1 MRSRARFTIAF
12 LFLQIVP
19 IIAIG
24 LITFAYTFKVV
35 IDEVVDT
42 SDLMTRQ
49 VYEQVHVA
57 LARTPGDPASVLRN
71 DEALRELLGSMQAFG
86 AAVVIARITD
96 LDGKVLVAA
105 GEGTEGQ
112 VPPQIPEVQALQKK
126 VSPWWP
132 FAVFSAF
139 SGSDLYAATR
149 TFNVGDKPFGTITI
163 GVTTALLADRMKRLG
178 VAFGLIVVADVI
190 LALLATASLR
200 RLLFQEI
207 WPFPA
212 LPGTAHLQGALDSPS
227 GQPDELSGLAERFNR
242 LSRAVHSEH
251 RGWETGRNR
260 AFEVLRS
267 IHDGLVLVDST
278 GALLFA
284 NREAQSALGFEK
296 KATVEGRPLGVLLS
310 KNHPLVSMAEAALET
325 GSEAQDVPL
334 NLGANGNPD
343 GSSMLVS
350 FFRLGAASRPVGLL
364 IVLRDMHAVQELESM
379 VDYSNR
385 LARLGGLISGVAHQ
399 LRSPLHGM
407 NLRLELLREDAA
419 RGNDPEKHINRL
431 RHEVDRLDQSVE
443 AMLRFMRPEELKLSR
458 FVLNDLLTEI
468 TGGIKSDQV
477 RFVYQFAT
485 ERPVEAD
492 RAMLHEAFANLVQNA
507 VQAMPEGGVVTLST
521 AEREEMVEVEVADQG
536 VGITPEILEQ
546 VMNLYFTTKK
556 DGSGLGLPLA
566 LRAIELNRGTLRIE
580 SQPGQGTICLIR
592 LPPAPDAPQEIAT
605 ATN

>member
-207 WPFPA
+207 RPF
-212 LPGTAHLQGALDSPS
+212 LPCLERHTCKVLLDSPS
-227 GQPDELSGLAERFNR
+227 A
-242 LSRAVHSEH
+242 SRTNSADWRNDSIACPAPFI
-251 RGWETGRNR
+251 RAPWMETGRNR

-267 IHDGLVLVDST
+267 IHDAVLVDST
-278 GALLFA
+278 GALLCQP
-284 NREAQSALGFEK
+284 RSA
-296 KATVEGRPLGVLLS
+296 
-310 KNHPLVSMAEAALET
+310 
-325 GSEAQDVPL
+325 
-334 NLGANGNPD
+334 
-343 GSSMLVS
+343 
-350 FFRLGAASRPVGLL
+350 VGPWL
-364 IVLRDMHAVQELESM
+364 
-379 VDYSNR
+379 
-385 LARLGGLISGVAHQ
+385 
-399 LRSPLHGM
+399 
-407 NLRLELLREDAA
+407 
-419 RGNDPEKHINRL
+419 
-431 RHEVDRLDQSVE
+431 
-443 AMLRFMRPEELKLSR
+443 
-458 FVLNDLLTEI
+458 
-468 TGGIKSDQV
+468 
-477 RFVYQFAT
+477 
-485 ERPVEAD
+485 
-492 RAMLHEAFANLVQNA
+492 
-507 VQAMPEGGVVTLST
+507 
-521 AEREEMVEVEVADQG
+521 
-536 VGITPEILEQ
+536 
-546 VMNLYFTTKK
+546 
-556 DGSGLGLPLA
+556 
-566 LRAIELNRGTLRIE
+566 
-580 SQPGQGTICLIR
+580 
-592 LPPAPDAPQEIAT
+592 
-605 ATN
+605 